1 MIRQPP
7 STTRTDT
14 LFPYTTLFRSG
25 ERGIGCDANAE
36 IDLHSVGSDRH
47 WDGLDA
53 RQVQAFSHHGAAGIF
68 DQGAAAGCLERQKR
82 KAKAVPRA
90 ARQYNL
96 IGNTADAPRDGD
108 LRSNLRPQFRSA
120 AGTAASNRPDRGPA
134 HRAGPEAGPTQR
146 KTSG

>member
-1 MIRQPP
+1 MRISDWSSDVCSSDLRKLL
-7 STTRTDT
+7 RRRDN
-14 LFPYTTLFRSG
+14 G

-36 IDLHSVGSDRH
+36 IDLHSVGADRH

-90 ARQYNL
+90 ARPYNL
-96 IGNTADAPRDGD
+96 IGNNAE
-108 LRSNLRPQFRSA
+108 
-120 AGTAASNRPDRGPA
+120 DR
-134 HRAGPEAGPTQR
+134 
-146 KTSG
+146 KSVV